1 MAVALASGPFGEAA
15 AAASASLSVVVAAGE
30 VRNGVEEDQSVE
42 REANI
47 DDDDGRR
54 ERGVQRR
61 GLPRRHHRG
70 GARDQVRPQ
79 PIQLINSIEILF
91 WDLWLRFLL
100 TEIIVWVGQFEELYH
115 FQCY

>member
-47 DDDDGRR
+47 DDDDDGRR

-91 WDLWLRFLL
+91 WDL
-100 TEIIVWVGQFEELYH
+100 
-115 FQCY
+115 